1 MTLLSTIQ
9 STVNWYGADSSVH
22 FPEPG
27 RGLLTVVKVGSKAY
41 IDDSLHY
48 WQEQGI
54 WIDPSGD
61 PVEGVVLF
69 WAYTQSIMPKEA
81 K

>member
-9 STVNWYGADSSVH
+9 STINWYGANSSVH
-22 FPEPG
+22 LPQPG
-27 RGLLTVVKVGSKAY
+27 RGLLTVVKTGGKTY

-48 WQEQGI
+48 WREQGI
-54 WIDPSGD
+54 WVDPSGD
-61 PVEGVVLF
+61 PVEGEVLF
-69 WAYTQSIMPKEA
+69 WTYTQSIKPEVA